1 MRPIVFV
8 VEGKN
13 DAFKLKRV
21 FDQPLVIE
29 TNGSAIDPESLTL
42 LKRLDQT
49 HDIILFLD
57 PDHAGERIRRL
68 VGKSL
73 HHVYH
78 AFIKPEDGKSENG
91 KKVGIE
97 HASKEIIL
105 EALNHIQ
112 MVHHES
118 ESDVTR
124 SFLHEVGLIGQEGS
138 KALREEICKRLNIGQ
153 PNGKTLYKRL
163 HMFSIQSTDILEAL
177 HESSSEEEIRTELPK
192 R

>member
-13 DAFKLKRV
+13 DAFRLKSI
-21 FDQPLVIE
+21 FDQPMVIE
-29 TNGSAIDPESLTL
+29 TNGSAIDQESMTL
-42 LKRLDQT
+42 LKRLDET

-68 VGKSL
+68 VGKTL

-78 AFIKPEDGKSENG
+78 AFIKPEDGRSENG

-97 HASKEIIL
+97 HASKEVIL
-105 EALNHIQ
+105 DALKHVQ
-112 MVHHES
+112 MVQHES
-118 ESDVTR
+118 FSDVTR
-124 SFLHEVGLIGQEGS
+124 GFLHDVGLIGQEGS
-138 KALREEICKRLNIGQ
+138 KSLREKVCERLNIGQ

-163 HMFSIQSTDILEAL
+163 HMFSIQSKDILEVL
-177 HESSSEEEIRTELPK
+177 SESSSEKEIRTELS
-192 R
+192 

>member
-13 DAFKLKRV
+13 DTFRLKTIFRE
-21 FDQPLVIE
+21 PLVIE
-29 TNGSAIDPESLTL
+29 TNGSAIDPESLAL

-78 AFIKPEDGKSENG
+78 AFIPSEDAKSKNG

-97 HASKEIIL
+97 HASKEVIL
-105 EALNHIQ
+105 EALKHIQ
-112 MVHHES
+112 MVHHTS
-118 ESDVTR
+118 YSDVTR

-138 KALREEICKRLNIGQ
+138 KTLRERICERLNIGQ

-177 HESSSEEEIRTELPK
+177 RESSSQKEVRTELSEG
-192 R
+192 